1 MALPAR
7 PGETT
12 NVKIPASLNIHACNE
27 CGAVLSD
34 EDFYI
39 TGVLIRR
46 RGIFFDYKCPSCSN
60 VGRYVFE
67 LKDGIS
73 IYDGLRSI
81 ASMLEKEGNVS
92 TPNSQKEN
100 IVDQLNSIVGVMD
113 LLKLGGANA
122 PTEPTRHC
130 CQE

>member
-1 MALPAR
+1 M
-7 PGETT
+7 
-12 NVKIPASLNIHACNE
+12 KIPTSLKIHVCNG
-27 CGAVLSD
+27 CGAPLSD
-34 EDFYI
+34 NDFQI
-39 TGVLIRR
+39 TGILIHR
-46 RGIFFDYKCPSCSN
+46 RGIFFDYKCPACDN

-81 ASMLEKEGNVS
+81 ASMLEHEGHVL
-92 TPNSQKEN
+92 TTKDQKEN
-100 IVDQLNSIVGVMD
+100 IANRLNSIVGVTD

-130 CQE
+130 SCQESPDD